1 DRIILL
7 AILIFLDLAEHH
19 VGDLIAGV
27 RPDID
32 DFVVALAVGN
42 DATTI
47 LLVYLFDLLVRILQ
61 LGFFPFGNDHVLDAN
76 RDTSTSRFLKPE
88 LFQFVQRGNRNCGA
102 GDLIATPNDV
112 AELFLARWFVEETK
126 FFRPNLIKNDA
137 PGSCLD
143 NVDIRISKNSLDPAI
158 GILEQNPN

>member
-1 DRIILL
+1 MDRIKLL

-19 VGDLIAGV
+19 VGDLIAGM

-47 LLVYLFDLLVRILQ
+47 LLVHLFDLLVRIVQ

-76 RDTSTSRFLKPE
+76 RDTSASRFLKSE
-88 LFQFVQRGNRNCGA
+88 LFQFIESLNRNCGA
-102 GDLIATPNDV
+102 GDLIAAPNDV
-112 AELFLARWFVEETK
+112 TQLFLARWFVEKTK

-137 PGSCLD
+137 PSSCLEYRG
-143 NVDIRISKNSLDPAI
+143 VGISKVSLPPAV
-158 GILEQNPN
+158 